1 MDGCFW
7 DEKENSGFD
16 NSHRYYSYIGFDC
29 MGIIAAFRLSKSLV
43 RETNFRKE

>member
-7 DEKENSGFD
+7 YGKEIDGFD
-16 NSHRYYSYIGFDC
+16 NSNSYHSPIGCDC

-43 RETNFRKE
+43 RETNVR